1 MVVCRYTAESEGIG
15 NEALKWRRCIYRMK
29 TFSYVAKDT
38 TGKTIKGTYE
48 AENEQELL
56 DKIYEQGLFC
66 VSYSEAL
73 GGGKK
78 TAHKFKTAE
87 LAYCSRQLSAMM
99 SSGLTIVKALDILY
113 KEEENK
119 GAKAVWKAVYE
130 DVQKGE
136 SFSNALDSKRGCF
149 PDFFISMVDAGEIS
163 GSLDITMKRLQ
174 EYYANSNKLNN
185 KVKGAMIYPC
195 VLMVLVIVLVIGMSV
210 FILPIF
216 RSMMPEDSLN
226 ALQRALFGFSDF
238 VINKWYILII
248 AVVFIIGGVYYAMK
262 VESVKLKFDY
272 FKIKMPLIG
281 PLMVKIAEGRFS
293 RTLSSLYSSGIPMVD
308 CLERSSRILN
318 NSYIDQMFV
327 QVVDEVKQ
335 GSPISTALS
344 KTEIFEGMF
353 CSIIY
358 VGEES
363 GALDEILEKTADFY
377 EEEADSAVTR
387 LVSLMEPLMII
398 ILGVGIGLVLAA
410 IFPMLYGGI
419 AEMEKE

>member
-1 MVVCRYTAESEGIG
+1 
-15 NEALKWRRCIYRMK
+15 MK
-29 TFSYVAKDT
+29 NYSYVAKDT

-73 GGGKK
+73 GGRK

-87 LAYCSRQLSAMM
+87 LAYCCRQLSAMM

-113 KEEENK
+113 KEEENN
-119 GAKAVWKAVYE
+119 GAKAVWRDVYE
-130 DVQKGE
+130 EVQKGE
-136 SFSNALDSKRGCF
+136 SFSGALEAKRGCF

-163 GSLDITMKRLQ
+163 GSLDVTMKRLQ

-185 KVKGAMIYPC
+185 KVKGAMIYHC
-195 VLMVLVIVLVIGMSV
+195 VLLVLVIVLIIAMCV

-216 RSMMPEDSLN
+216 KSMMPEDSLN
-226 ALQRALFGFSDF
+226 VLQKALFGFSDF
-238 VINKWYILII
+238 VIKKWYALLI
-248 AVVFIIGGVYYAMK
+248 GVIVLVLVWTYAMK

-272 FKIKMPLIG
+272 IKIKMPLVG

-318 NSYIDQMFV
+318 NTYIDKMFL

-335 GSPISTALS
+335 GSPVSTALS

-377 EEEADSAVTR
+377 EEEADAAVTR
-387 LVSLMEPLMII
+387 LVGLMEPLMII

>member
-1 MVVCRYTAESEGIG
+1 
-15 NEALKWRRCIYRMK
+15 MK
-29 TFSYVAKDT
+29 NYSYVAKDT

-48 AENEQELL
+48 AENEQKLL

-66 VSYSEAL
+66 VSYNEAL

-87 LAYCSRQLSAMM
+87 LAYCCRQLSAMM

-119 GAKAVWKAVYE
+119 GAKAVWRDVYE

-136 SFSNALDSKRGCF
+136 SFSGALEAKRGCF

-163 GSLDITMKRLQ
+163 GSLDVTMKRLQ

-195 VLMVLVIVLVIGMSV
+195 VLLVLVIVLVLAMSV

-216 RSMMPEDSLN
+216 RSMMPEDNLN
-226 ALQRALFGFSDF
+226 VLQKALFGFSDF
-238 VINKWYILII
+238 VIKKWYALLIG
-248 AVVFIIGGVYYAMK
+248 VVVLVLAWTYAMK

-272 FKIKMPLIG
+272 MKIKMPLVG

-318 NSYIDQMFV
+318 NTYIDKMFL

-335 GSPISTALS
+335 GSPVSTALS

-377 EEEADSAVTR
+377 EEEADAAVTR
-387 LVSLMEPLMII
+387 LVGLMEPLMII

>member
-1 MVVCRYTAESEGIG
+1 
-15 NEALKWRRCIYRMK
+15 MK
-29 TFSYVAKDT
+29 NYSYVAKDT

-66 VSYSEAL
+66 VSYNEAL

-87 LAYCSRQLSAMM
+87 LAYCCRQLSAMM

-119 GAKAVWKAVYE
+119 GAKAVWRDVYE

-136 SFSNALDSKRGCF
+136 SFSGALEAKRGCF

-163 GSLDITMKRLQ
+163 GSLDVTMKRLQ

-195 VLMVLVIVLVIGMSV
+195 VLLVLVIVLVLAMSV

-216 RSMMPEDSLN
+216 RSMMPEDNLN
-226 ALQRALFGFSDF
+226 VLQKALFGFSDF
-238 VINKWYILII
+238 VIKKWYALLIGI
-248 AVVFIIGGVYYAMK
+248 VVLVLAWTYAMK

-272 FKIKMPLIG
+272 MKIKMPLVG

-318 NSYIDQMFV
+318 NTYIDKMFL

-335 GSPISTALS
+335 GSPVSTALS

-377 EEEADSAVTR
+377 EEEADAAVTR
-387 LVSLMEPLMII
+387 LVGLMEPLMII

>member
-1 MVVCRYTAESEGIG
+1 
-15 NEALKWRRCIYRMK
+15 MK

-48 AENEQELL
+48 AETEQELL

-66 VSYSEAL
+66 VSYNEAL

-87 LAYCSRQLSAMM
+87 LAYCCRQLSAMM

-119 GAKAVWKAVYE
+119 GAKEVWKAVYE

-136 SFSNALDSKRGCF
+136 SFSNALEAKRGCF

-226 ALQRALFGFSDF
+226 ALQRAMFGFSDF
-238 VINKWYILII
+238 IIQKWYILLI
-248 AVVFIIGGVYYAMK
+248 AIVVIVGGVYYALK
-262 VESVKLKFDY
+262 VESVRLKFDY
-272 FKIKMPLIG
+272 IKIKMPLIG

-318 NSYIDQMFV
+318 NTYIDKMFL

-335 GSPISTALS
+335 GSPVSTALS

-363 GALDEILEKTADFY
+363 GALDDILVKTADFY

-398 ILGVGIGLVLAA
+398 ILGIGIGLVLAA

>member
-1 MVVCRYTAESEGIG
+1 
-15 NEALKWRRCIYRMK
+15 MK
-29 TFSYVAKDT
+29 NYSYVAKDT

-66 VSYSEAL
+66 VSYNEAL

-87 LAYCSRQLSAMM
+87 LAYCCRQLSAMM

-119 GAKAVWKAVYE
+119 GAKAVWRDVYE

-136 SFSNALDSKRGCF
+136 SFSGALEAKRGCF

-163 GSLDITMKRLQ
+163 GSLDVTMKRLQ

-195 VLMVLVIVLVIGMSV
+195 VLLVLVIVLVLAMSV

-216 RSMMPEDSLN
+216 RSMMPEDNLN
-226 ALQRALFGFSDF
+226 VLQKALFGFSDF
-238 VINKWYILII
+238 VIKKWYALLIGI
-248 AVVFIIGGVYYAMK
+248 VVLVLAWTYAMK

-272 FKIKMPLIG
+272 MKIKMPLVG

-308 CLERSSRILN
+308 CLERSSSILN
-318 NSYIDQMFV
+318 NTYIDKMFL

-335 GSPISTALS
+335 GSPVSTALS

-363 GALDEILEKTADFY
+363 GALDDILEKTADFY

-387 LVSLMEPLMII
+387 LVGLMEPLMII
-398 ILGVGIGLVLAA
+398 ILGIGIGLVLAA

-419 AEMEKE
+419 AEMENE

>member
-1 MVVCRYTAESEGIG
+1 
-15 NEALKWRRCIYRMK
+15 MK
-29 TFSYVAKDT
+29 NYSYVAKDT

-66 VSYSEAL
+66 VSYNEAL

-87 LAYCSRQLSAMM
+87 LAYCCRQLSAMM

-119 GAKAVWKAVYE
+119 GAKAVWRDVYE

-136 SFSNALDSKRGCF
+136 SFSGALEAKRGCF

-163 GSLDITMKRLQ
+163 GSLDVTMKRLQ

-195 VLMVLVIVLVIGMSV
+195 VLLVLVIVLVLAMSV

-216 RSMMPEDSLN
+216 RSMMPEDNLN
-226 ALQRALFGFSDF
+226 VLQKALFGFSDF
-238 VINKWYILII
+238 VIKKWYALLI
-248 AVVFIIGGVYYAMK
+248 AVVVLVLAWTYAMK

-272 FKIKMPLIG
+272 MKIKMPLVG

-318 NSYIDQMFV
+318 NTYIDKMFL

-335 GSPISTALS
+335 GSPVSTALS

-363 GALDEILEKTADFY
+363 GALDDILEKTADFY
-377 EEEADSAVTR
+377 EEEADAAVTR
-387 LVSLMEPLMII
+387 LVGLMEPLMII

>member
-1 MVVCRYTAESEGIG
+1 MCFGASKSQTAWAVKHKNGGGVST
-15 NEALKWRRCIYRMK
+15 NMK
-29 TFSYVAKDT
+29 NYSYVAKDT

-73 GGGKK
+73 GGRK

-87 LAYCSRQLSAMM
+87 LAYCCRQLSAMM

-119 GAKAVWKAVYE
+119 GAKAVWRDVYE
-130 DVQKGE
+130 EVQKGE
-136 SFSNALDSKRGCF
+136 SFSGALEAKRGCF

-163 GSLDITMKRLQ
+163 GSLDVTMKRLQ

-195 VLMVLVIVLVIGMSV
+195 VLLVLVIVLVIAMSV

-216 RSMMPEDSLN
+216 KSMMPEDSLN
-226 ALQRALFGFSDF
+226 VLQKALFGFSDF
-238 VINKWYILII
+238 VIKKWYALLI
-248 AVVFIIGGVYYAMK
+248 GVIVLVLVWTYAMK

-272 FKIKMPLIG
+272 IKIKMPLVG

-318 NSYIDQMFV
+318 NTYIDKMFL

-335 GSPISTALS
+335 GSPVSTALS

-377 EEEADSAVTR
+377 EEEADAAVTR